1 MKLNV
6 LKPTQEKLD
15 RYIFREHNTNR
26 NQTRENRTIA
36 LFVEWIELY
45 NLTKDHKYWS
55 KSIPNRNKILEEYVD
70 CIHFCLSLA
79 YDYEIDLTYTTKS
92 KTKRYKP
99 KSLNQHYKTLIEL
112 HSNTL
117 LNPTKTTYK
126 NFISH
131 IVNLGRF
138 FNFTEEEVINAY
150 MEKNKINYERQKENY

>member
-1 MKLNV
+1 MKLND
-6 LKPTQEKLD
+6 LKQKQEKLD
-15 RYIFREHNTNR
+15 RYIFRKHNTNR

-55 KSIPNRNKILEEYVD
+55 KSIPVREKMLEEYVD

-79 YDYEIDLTYTTKS
+79 YDYELDLSYKI
-92 KTKRYKP
+92 KNYKP
-99 KSLNQHYKTLIEL
+99 RTLKEHYNILLQL
-112 HSNTL
+112 HSNAL

-126 NFISH
+126 NFIKH
-131 IVNLGRF
+131 IVNLGIF

-150 MEKNKINYERQKENY
+150 NEKHEINYVRQEQNY